1 MRAIWRAWI
10 GLVPLFAVLMGM
22 IGTASAQQ
30 PKSATDGGGSYTVK
44 HAQMLGDRAAAQN
57 CSAVDVRF
65 VVQNDIQQ

>member
-30 PKSATDGGGSYTVK
+30 PKSATDGDGSLHGEARSNARRQGGGSK
-44 HAQMLGDRAAAQN
+44 LLS
-57 CSAVDVRF
+57 C
-65 VVQNDIQQ
+65 